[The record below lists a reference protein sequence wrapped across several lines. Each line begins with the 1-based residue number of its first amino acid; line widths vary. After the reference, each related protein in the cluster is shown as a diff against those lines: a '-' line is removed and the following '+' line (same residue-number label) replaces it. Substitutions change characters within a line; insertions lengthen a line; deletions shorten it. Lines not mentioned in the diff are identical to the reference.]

1 MIRALAR
8 AALVA
13 AVLGLL
19 PGCCWLWRPSGPETI
34 VVVVPSRHDGHVG
47 AVVVS
52 KGEERQVLD
61 SAYASATV
69 RKRGHVHKTALK
81 SEDVEK
87 LFGRASAALPRK
99 AMSFTLHFSLARPEL
114 TPESVDQLQRVLT
127 EAAGWEAAEITV
139 TGHTDRMGTDENNDR
154 LSLKRAESVRQM
166 LIARGAKPEMIH
178 AVGIGEREPVVPTED
193 GQAEE
198 ANRRVE
204 VTIR

>member
-1 MIRALAR
+1 MIRAVAR
-8 AALVA
+8 TAAIAAALA
-13 AVLGLL
+13 LL

-47 AVVVS
+47 SVVVT
-52 KGEERQVLD
+52 KGEDRQVLD

-81 SEDVEK
+81 TEDVEK
-87 LFGRASAALPRK
+87 LFGKASAALPRK
-99 AMSFTLHFSLARPEL
+99 AMTFTLHFSLAKQEL
-114 TPESVDQLQRVLT
+114 TPESQEKLNQVLT

-139 TGHTDRMGTDENNDR
+139 TGHTDRMGTDENNDA
-154 LSLKRAESVRQM
+154 LSLKRASRVRDM
-166 LIARGAKPEMIH
+166 LVQRGAQADAVH
-178 AVGIGEREPVVPTED
+178 AVGMGEREPIVATDD
-193 GQAEE
+193 GVAEE